1 MELFVNEM
9 TEITKFRQKQ
19 KVRSFWLEK

>member
-19 KVRSFWLEK
+19 KVCSFWLEK